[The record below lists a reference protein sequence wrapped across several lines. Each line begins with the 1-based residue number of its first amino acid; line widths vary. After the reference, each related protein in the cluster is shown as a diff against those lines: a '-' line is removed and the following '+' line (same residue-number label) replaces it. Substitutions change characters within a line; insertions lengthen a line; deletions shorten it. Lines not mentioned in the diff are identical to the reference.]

1 MLNSNTKTAKEK
13 WLHEGYRQF
22 ALYGPD
28 NLSIKKISEEIGSS
42 RASFYHYFGDIDVF
56 TEELL
61 TLHWGIVAEFDQK
74 GKSTCKQLF
83 PDLYNLLA
91 ENAIPLQFSMQLF
104 HNRSNPS
111 FNYLLMKTYEAS
123 AKAFLL
129 KLFVKQYDLKKNKS
143 EVYDLWVTVGEA
155 WYSRLTKDDLSASTL
170 QKHAEEIMDSVIKF
184 AGSRLY
190 SIT

>member
-1 MLNSNTKTAKEK
+1 MTNSNTKPGKEI
-13 WLHEGYRQF
+13 WLEEGYRQF

-28 NLSIKKISEEIGSS
+28 NLNIKKISEAIDTS

-61 TLHWGIVAEFDQK
+61 AMHWGIVDNFNK
-74 GKSTCKQLF
+74 TGKSTCQKLF

-91 ENAIPLQFSMQLF
+91 EHAIPLQFSMQLF
-104 HNRSNPS
+104 HHRSNPA
-111 FNYLLMKTYEAS
+111 FNYLFIKTYEAS
-123 AKAFLL
+123 AKIFLL
-129 KLFVKQYDLKKNKS
+129 NLFVKQFALNKTES

-170 QKHAEEIMDSVIKF
+170 QKHAEEIMDTVIKF
-184 AGSRLY
+184 AESRLY
-190 SIT
+190 SII